1 MVRKRTGTTVYLE
14 WKDKGKSFLDYVSE
28 GFEENKDKFIN
39 TAVKMGMDTSKGLA
53 NGLDAAAYMVE
64 RSAENLADIIKRAIM
79 DALGMHSP
87 SRVGIDLGLN
97 FGKSISIGMD
107 NAEKIVKTA
116 ARKLGLASVP
126 ETPARKAATASGA
139 KSSGEISISHTTN
152 IYAKPDGNML
162 YQLDLQAKR
171 DGMRTALLIAANG
184 GATA

>member
-28 GFEENKDKFIN
+28 GFEENKDKFIS

-107 NAEKIVKTA
+107 NAEKTVKA
-116 ARKLGLASVP
+116 AAAKLGIAAIP
-126 ETPARKAATASGA
+126 DIKKNAATASGA
-139 KSSGEISISHTTN
+139 KSSGEINISHTTN

-171 DGMRTALLIAANG
+171 DGMRTARLIAANG